1 MIQPDLVD
9 GICARLAEGESLVAI
24 CQSKGMPSYATVRR
38 WLERGDEQG
47 APAEYVQFRVR
58 YARAREEQADALA
71 DEMLD
76 VARRATEKNTHAKR
90 LLIDTLKW
98 RASKLKPKVYGD
110 RVEHRLG
117 GSGGPP
123 ISIAG
128 TCVDLSEMTDEGA
141 SRAYLDLIKGTR

>member
-1 MIQPDLVD
+1 MIQADLID
-9 GICARLAEGESLVAI
+9 GICTRLTEGESLVAI

-47 APAEYVQFRVR
+47 APAEYVQFPVR
-58 YARAREEQADALA
+58 YARAREDQADALA

-76 VARRATEKNTHAKR
+76 VARNATEKNTQAKR

-98 RASKLKPKVYGD
+98 RASKLKPKVYGN
-110 RVEHRLG
+110 RIEHRLG

-123 ISIAG
+123 ISVAS
-128 TCVDLSEMTDEGA
+128 TSVDLSPISDEEA
-141 SRAYLDLIKGTR
+141 VKAYLTLIRSTR